1 MPSIISYKS
10 NFTQEEYSTLQSLKG
25 NWGIVFKTADK
36 RDEWLAMDKNYYW
49 HKVIRKHLLSN
60 VYKEVSV
67 DSDKKVFKILKEHVR
82 NEEYILTKKEI
93 DYLRNFKFTS
103 SQFYCLPKVNKP
115 EICNTE
121 KSEYFQIHCPDDL
134 KGRPISGG
142 TECSTKRFWY
152 HYVFM

>member
-115 EICNTE
+115 EIIKDVTL
-121 KSEYFQIHCPDDL
+121 KSLNIFKFTVPMI
-134 KGRPISGG
+134 
-142 TECSTKRFWY
+142 
-152 HYVFM
+152 